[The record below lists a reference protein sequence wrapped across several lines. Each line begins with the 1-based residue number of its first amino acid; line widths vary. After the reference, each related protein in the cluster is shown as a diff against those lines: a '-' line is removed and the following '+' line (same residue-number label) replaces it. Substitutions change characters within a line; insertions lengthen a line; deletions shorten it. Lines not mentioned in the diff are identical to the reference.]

1 MQHVDDDAYRLALGL
16 ATMHLAI
23 QLTER
28 EADDRRRDRKVA
40 VVTEKWDVLR
50 RTFPVE
56 LDALQGYGGTGPSI
70 RQLADAYR
78 NAIELWPTAHRRL
91 LLIDVVMGDPFAPYE
106 LKVPVDDAVAAI
118 RELAEPT
125 GLDAG
130 DLDTAWRV
138 WSDALV
144 AYRPSRW
151 RRPNTK
157 VKQIP
162 ALAADD
168 FVLPPAPGQT
178 PQETDGDGDGDD
190 AGAPELSEH
199 HLALISGGSLSGAEP
214 DLAGGLWLGEIEPAA
229 GSAADN
235 ERVRRLLS
243 LPLAQA
249 RTELVKLAMAHALVV
264 RPGHVTTTTTTTV
277 LGALGQ
283 LHLVVDDQLEVEQER
298 NDDDAPRIR
307 TLEELLRAVDV
318 ARAHVERVR
327 DGDEALLAE
336 EEAARE
342 AAGDLPPIAGSPEP
356 PDELAPDVDAAP
368 PVDDGPAATGVDATG
383 TAPTP
388 LGDPAPD
395 ASGSAPGGRG
405 GAHEA
410 GTPGRAPQP
419 TGALDG
425 ELVLDFLEA
434 PAEGTSAT
442 SHRHPASTNLV
453 AAVVA
458 DVMAMGITDIAD
470 TPVDEEPELS
480 PAAAEAFDANAP
492 NPLRAPVAAANAA
505 GTDGGGDAPAD
516 GGDARADGGTSDSA
530 PTDDAGPALT
540 ARRPERGAA

>member
-1 MQHVDDDAYRLALGL
+1 MQRVDDDAYRLALGL
-16 ATMHLAI
+16 ATLHLAI

-40 VVTEKWDVLR
+40 VVTEKWEVLR

-78 NAIELWPTAHRRL
+78 NATGLWPTAHRRL

-106 LKVPVDDAVAAI
+106 LKVPVDDAAAAI

-138 WSDALV
+138 WSHALV

-178 PQETDGDGDGDD
+178 PQEADGEDGD
-190 AGAPELSEH
+190 AGAPERSEH

-214 DLAGGLWLGEIEPAA
+214 DLAGGLWLGQIEPAA

-283 LHLVVDDQLEVEQER
+283 LHIVVDDQLEVEQER

-307 TLEELLRAVDV
+307 TLKELLRAVDV

-356 PDELAPDVDAAP
+356 PDELAPHVDASP
-368 PVDDGPAATGVDATG
+368 PVDDGPAPTGVDATG

-395 ASGSAPGGRG
+395 ASGNAPGERG
-405 GAHEA
+405 GAGEA
-410 GTPGRAPQP
+410 GAPGRALQP

-425 ELVLDFLEA
+425 ELVLDFLDEA
-434 PAEGTSAT
+434 PAEGTPAAP
-442 SHRHPASTNLV
+442 HRHPASTNLV

-458 DVMAMGITDIAD
+458 DVMAMGMTDIAD

-505 GTDGGGDAPAD
+505 GTDGGGDEP
-516 GGDARADGGTSDSA
+516 ADGGTSDSA
-530 PTDDAGPALT
+530 PTDDAGQALIAGRPA
-540 ARRPERGAA
+540 RGAA